1 LNDTLQLEI
10 YNYEKENAKV
20 QETMIEEKLEAK
32 DEKETLK
39 IV

>member
-1 LNDTLQLEI
+1 
-10 YNYEKENAKV
+10 
-20 QETMIEEKLEAK
+20 MIEEKLEAK